1 MSGISKFGDVLVNF
15 VMSAAIYRVSQGYD
29 GIKVSNHVLM
39 QALLQSS
46 VKSPPRTDKH
56 QKGDFVEAYV
66 AAAWNN
72 PFTTDDM
79 ITILAN
85 SLEGKDLSS
94 RQGSIDAQIDA
105 VAALINAINGD

>member
-15 VMSAAIYRVSQGYD
+15 VVSAAVYRVSGRHD

-46 VKSPPRTDKH
+46 VPSPPRTDKH
-56 QKGDFVEAYV
+56 AKGDFVEAYI

-72 PFTTDDM
+72 PFSTENM
-79 ITILAN
+79 IDILA
-85 SLEGKDLSS
+85 SDLADKDLSS
-94 RQGSIDAQIDA
+94 RQASIDAQIHA
-105 VAALINAINGD
+105 VCALIDAISAV